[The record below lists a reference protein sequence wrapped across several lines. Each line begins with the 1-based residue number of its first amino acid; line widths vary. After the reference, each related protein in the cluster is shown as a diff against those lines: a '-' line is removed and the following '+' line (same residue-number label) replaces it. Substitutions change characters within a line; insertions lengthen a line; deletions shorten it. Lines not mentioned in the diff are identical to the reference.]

1 MKIFNYTL
9 LTVFLFLVSCTSTEK
24 DVVGD
29 ITLLVSTNVRGQ
41 LDPCGWKKNPLGGLS
56 RKSTYVK
63 QLNNKGKNLVIL
75 DAGDLLF
82 NNSVLVDEQLEADK
96 LRAQT
101 LIKGYETIGCDVVNI
116 GGFDL
121 AAGIDYLTQV
131 VDSTNIPFISANI
144 IDSKTKK
151 SLFPPHHIIKNSDIS
166 IGVIGLTNLLP
177 SHVREVKIEDFISV
191 GKAQI
196 AELRNKVDIIVV
208 LANVNRDKNKIM
220 NEEFVDADYIF
231 ISRNTVK
238 TRPGAEQ
245 PLNGPFTYGSNI
257 QGKYLAQ
264 IDISITEIDSPLVDV
279 SNLHTQIDNIDK
291 RLERFQNKD
300 PNKSLEDIYADQPRI
315 IKLIGDLTQNRETFE
330 KNLQIAKNT
339 SSYKSVPLSRKIED
353 DQVMLAYVTDVLQQ
367 CEALTKTKPKK
378 NLINNP
384 KDFEK
389 NLKKGFKSGWI

>member
-1 MKIFNYTL
+1 M
-9 LTVFLFLVSCTSTEK
+9 
-24 DVVGD
+24 
-29 ITLLVSTNVRGQ
+29 
-41 LDPCGWKKNPLGGLS
+41 
-56 RKSTYVK
+56 
-63 QLNNKGKNLVIL
+63 
-75 DAGDLLF
+75 LF

-151 SLFPPHHIIKNSDIS
+151 NLFPPHHIIKNSGIS

-245 PLNGPFTYGSNI
+245 PLNGPFTSGSNI

-353 DQVMLAYVTDVLQQ
+353 DQIMLAYVTEVLQQ

-389 NLKKGFKSGWI
+389 NLKKGFKSG